1 MTGEPGAGPGGWGG
15 HSEERPRCGTSLSQL
30 IPTARRRPLTNSVGR
45 DPSPLPHP
53 CPLGGRSLYARGQ
66 TSMVWGTARDR
77 AVGSWET
84 RRPAP
89 GLGELVAGDTR
100 LGMEGASVGWLALR
114 GGLKAWF
121 GGSWAPPA

>member
-1 MTGEPGAGPGGWGG
+1 MTGEPRAGPGGWGG

-30 IPTARRRPLTNSVGR
+30 IPTARRRPLTNSVGG

-77 AVGSWET
+77 AVGSWE
-84 RRPAP
+84 RQVI
-89 GLGELVAGDTR
+89 EHC
-100 LGMEGASVGWLALR
+100 VG
-114 GGLKAWF
+114 K
-121 GGSWAPPA
+121 